1 MGERNVYIKIM
12 TPYGMCHC
20 IEEKAA
26 DPPGGTGAEEEH
38 LKRSG
43 NLPGRQGGE
52 ERRLKE
58 DTVVY

>member
-1 MGERNVYIKIM
+1 MVRAIVQKFRKGFICTEK
-12 TPYGMCHC
+12 
-20 IEEKAA
+20 KAA